1 MVEKATKSD
10 GKELVCLECGE
21 KSSPERETD
30 DV

>member
-1 MVEKATKSD
+1 MVEKTGKSR

-21 KSSPERETD
+21 RTSSEREID